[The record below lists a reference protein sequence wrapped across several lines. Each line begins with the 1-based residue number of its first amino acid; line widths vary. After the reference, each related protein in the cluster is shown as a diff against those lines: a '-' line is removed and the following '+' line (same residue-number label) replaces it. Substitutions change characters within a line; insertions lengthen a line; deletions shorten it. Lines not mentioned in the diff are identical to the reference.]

1 MQISSASILSKIPD
15 KTKDKNT
22 TSLKFKKDLI
32 EYLGDEY
39 RDKICLE
46 VGTSKGYTTRILSFL
61 FKKVITCEIDKNLIE
76 FAKDIN
82 KDRDNI
88 EFLHK
93 DVYEGVPWGF
103 EDISVVFIDCNH
115 RMDYVMS
122 DIEHSLE
129 LCKPNEE
136 ILLIFDDY
144 GLNTLWKGVK
154 EAIDEYDDDLRF
166 EIIKEIGQPEGW
178 SYRENMTLRAS
189 EGIICKYENS
199 STNGVEKNMI
209 FWRIIN
215 DTIYTVDKV
224 NELGFP
230 KSDPSYIPDEYL
242 EKQIF
247 TVCRSCLG
255 IGDWGVISAMP
266 RLLKEKYPNCT
277 VQIPS
282 ERLLK
287 SLFEPYASEWLKSWK
302 NPYQTMEYVFR
313 NNPYVDAFVDTI
325 MDEVFHDHYR
335 IYDPQKSEIPLV
347 EQMLN
352 FWQFTPE
359 EYKNSSPELYFTD
372 EEKEI
377 GDTIIKNYAPDEFGT
392 LLISNRFQVDRDV
405 EFIRKAL
412 NKHKLPYLYW
422 VSDPSL
428 LSLFDID
435 TAFDLRN
442 VAIRVQ
448 MYIKTQA
455 KVMVGSMSGAD
466 IMFPRYTQVYMAPR
480 GKDFG
485 SNVVRGNLVT
495 KIEDI

>member
-1 MQISSASILSKIPD
+1 
-15 KTKDKNT
+15 
-22 TSLKFKKDLI
+22 
-32 EYLGDEY
+32 
-39 RDKICLE
+39 
-46 VGTSKGYTTRILSFL
+46 
-61 FKKVITCEIDKNLIE
+61 
-76 FAKDIN
+76 
-82 KDRDNI
+82 
-88 EFLHK
+88 
-93 DVYEGVPWGF
+93 
-103 EDISVVFIDCNH
+103 
-115 RMDYVMS
+115 
-122 DIEHSLE
+122 
-129 LCKPNEE
+129 
-136 ILLIFDDY
+136 
-144 GLNTLWKGVK
+144 
-154 EAIDEYDDDLRF
+154 
-166 EIIKEIGQPEGW
+166 
-178 SYRENMTLRAS
+178 
-189 EGIICKYENS
+189 
-199 STNGVEKNMI
+199 MI
-209 FWRIIN
+209 FWRIVN
-215 DTIYTVDKV
+215 DNLYSLEEV

-230 KSDPSYIPDEYL
+230 KSGPSYIPDEYL

-335 IYDPQKSEIPLV
+335 IYDSQNSEIPLV
-347 EQMLN
+347 EQMLD

-448 MYIKTQA
+448 MYIKTQS
-455 KVMVGSMSGAD
+455 KVIVGSMSGAD